1 MTDLIARE
9 DNLPA
14 SLEDLSKFV
23 LIGRDK
29 LQAVRAEI
37 NAMKNLNLAKE
48 VHEQKLRE
56 GQEIGKLVLLAEA
69 RLGELFK
76 QMPKVGVGGNGS
88 NQYKTAIIPD
98 ARNNST
104 DESEEEEPPPK
115 PKLEV
120 AAQMGFNK
128 NQVAQFQT
136 LVNNPEIVNQTIAKA
151 KENGEIPTRAA
162 ALVRI
167 PSSRSPV
174 ELASFFNL
182 ATTPSTRRPRILQTS
197 ERQ

>member
-1 MTDLIARE
+1 MTDLIVRE

-76 QMPKVGVGGNGS
+76 LMPKATTNHKR
-88 NQYKTAIIPD
+88 QDLEIPP
-98 ARNNST
+98 AGKFLN
-104 DESEEEEPPPK
+104 DESEPEEEEPPPK

-136 LVNNPEIVNQTIAKA
+136 LANNPEIVNQTIAEAMKMA
-151 KENGEIPTRAA
+151 RFRLG
-162 ALVRI
+162 
-167 PSSRSPV
+167 
-174 ELASFFNL
+174 
-182 ATTPSTRRPRILQTS
+182 RRLW
-197 ERQ
+197 